1 MNCPL
6 EPAPFKTVLVGETPS
21 KGIEV
26 VILTDG
32 GDETIVQW
40 GSDLPSLLPIYK
52 EAVRQAKALKKADGK
67 TRWVLVRQILIRET
81 V

>member
-1 MNCPL
+1 MNWPL
-6 EPAPFKTVLVGETPS
+6 EPATFKTVLPGETPT

-26 VILTDG
+26 VILVDG

-52 EAVRQAKALKKADGK
+52 EAVRQAKTLKKQDGK